1 MLQRV
6 IERGILRQ
14 FNKGSDSSGSSDST
28 TTPDAAPT
36 EPVEKIDPRKALR
49 GVLKGLLGN

>member
-36 EPVEKIDPRKALR
+36 EPVEKVDPRKALR
-49 GVLKGLLGN
+49 GLLKGLLDN